1 MFILLGQPLALDVP
15 FTDAAGIQ
23 RPANWLRLASP
34 EERLAA
40 GISEQPDPPSWDQ
53 RFYWGYSE
61 DGQLIPK
68 DHGQLVEQWTQQ
80 TRQTANTLLAP
91 SDWQIIREA
100 DNGRPTASGVKD
112 EREAI
117 RQAAGQKNQAI
128 AATVTTDELAQYI
141 TGSDYPV
148 WPPNQPPTPASG
160 TTIMSDDTLAD
171 SGIN

>member
-1 MFILLGQPLALDVP
+1 MFILLGRPLALDVP

-68 DHGQLVEQWTQQ
+68 DHGQLVDQWTQQ
-80 TRQTANTLLAP
+80 TRQTANTLLTP
-91 SDWQIIREA
+91 TDWQIIREA
-100 DNGRPTASGVKD
+100 DNGRPVASGVKD

-117 RQAAGQKNQAI
+117 RQASGQKNQAI
-128 AATVTTDELAQYI
+128 AATTTTDELAQYI

-148 WPPNQPPTPASG
+148 WPPNQPPVPASG
-160 TTIMSDDTLAD
+160 TTIVSDESPAD
-171 SGIN
+171 SGVG